1 MTWVKVCGL
10 SKPSEAR
17 AAASA
22 GADAIGLVMVPSS
35 PRAVRPDVA
44 SAIASATELDSYL
57 LTMDATPAEMLD
69 LAGFVGVTGIQPY
82 GDHREATI
90 EAAIRAGLSVLLPIA
105 VSTSRLS
112 LLDVAE
118 EVTPLL
124 DTADSQAHGGT
135 GRRFDT
141 DLVDAAGRDWVLA
154 GGLNPDNVAEAI
166 GQAKPWGVD
175 ASSGLESAPG
185 TKDLNLITRFVEEAK
200 SA

>member
-17 AAASA
+17 AAAA
-22 GADAIGLVMVPSS
+22 ARADAIGLVMVPSS

-44 SAIASATELDSYL
+44 SAVASATDLDSFL

-69 LAGFVGVTGIQPY
+69 LAGFTGVTGIQPY
-82 GDHREATI
+82 GEHREATV
-90 EAAIRAGLSVLLPIA
+90 EAAIRAGLRVLLPVA
-105 VSTSRLS
+105 VSSARLS

-118 EVTPLL
+118 DVTPLL
-124 DTADSQAHGGT
+124 DAADARAHGGT

-141 DLVDAAGRDWVLA
+141 DLVDPAGRDWVLA
-154 GGLNPDNVAEAI
+154 GGLDPDNVAEAI
-166 GQAKPWGVD
+166 RRAKPWGVD

-185 TKDLNLITRFVEEAK
+185 KKDLNLIARFVEEAK

>member
-44 SAIASATELDSYL
+44 SAVASATELDSYL

-82 GDHREATI
+82 GDHREPTI
-90 EAAIRAGLSVLLPIA
+90 EAAIRAGLNVLLPIA
-105 VSTSRLS
+105 VSTARLS
-112 LLDVAE
+112 LLAVAE
-118 EVTPLL
+118 DVTPLL
-124 DTADSQAHGGT
+124 DTADGRAHGGT

-141 DLVDAAGRDWVLA
+141 DLVDPAGRDWVLA
-154 GGLNPDNVAEAI
+154 GGLNPGNVAEAI
-166 GQAKPWGVD
+166 GRAKPWGVD

>member
-17 AAASA
+17 AAAEA

-44 SAIASATELDSYL
+44 SAVASATDLESFL

-82 GDHREATI
+82 GDHQDATI
-90 EAAIRAGLSVLLPIA
+90 EAAVRAGLRVLLPIA
-105 VSTSRLS
+105 VSGSRLS
-112 LLDVAE
+112 LLDVPGH
-118 EVTPLL
+118 VTPLL
-124 DTADSQAHGGT
+124 DTADPDVHGGT

-141 DLVDAAGRDWVLA
+141 RLVDPAGRDWVLA
-154 GGLNPDNVAEAI
+154 GGLNPDNVADAI
-166 GQAKPWGVD
+166 SQAKPWGVD

>member
-17 AAASA
+17 AAAAA

-35 PRAVRPDVA
+35 PRAIRPDVA
-44 SAIASATELDSYL
+44 ATIVSATALDSFL
-57 LTMDATPAEMLD
+57 LTMDATPSEMLD
-69 LAGFVGVTGIQPY
+69 LADFTGVTGIQPY
-82 GDHREATI
+82 GDHRDATV
-90 EAAIRAGLSVLLPIA
+90 EAALRAGLRVLLPIA
-105 VSTSRLS
+105 VSGSPLS
-112 LLDVAE
+112 LLDVADQ
-118 EVTPLL
+118 VTPLL
-124 DTADSQAHGGT
+124 DTADPRAHGGT

-141 DLVDAAGRDWVLA
+141 DLVDPAGRDWVLA
-154 GGLNPDNVAEAI
+154 GGLNPDNVADAI

>member
-17 AAASA
+17 AAAEA

-35 PRAVRPDVA
+35 PRAVRADVA
-44 SAIASATELDSYL
+44 ATVAAATDLRSYL

-69 LAGFVGVTGIQPY
+69 LAGFIGVTGIQPY
-82 GDHREATI
+82 GHHRDAI
-90 EAAIRAGLSVLLPIA
+90 VEAAIRAGLDVLMPIP
-105 VSTSRLS
+105 VSDTPLS
-112 LLDVAE
+112 LLDVAD

-124 DTADSQAHGGT
+124 DAADPKAHGGT

-141 DLVDAAGRDWVLA
+141 GLVDPAGRDWVLA
-154 GGLNPDNVAEAI
+154 GGLNPDNVADAI
-166 GQAKPWGVD
+166 RQAKPWGVD

-185 TKDLNLITRFVEEAK
+185 TKDVDLIRRFVEEAK

>member
-17 AAASA
+17 AAAAA

-35 PRAVRPDVA
+35 PRAIRPAVA
-44 SAIASATELDSYL
+44 ATIASVTGLDSFL
-57 LTMDATPAEMLD
+57 LTMDATPSEMLD
-69 LAGFVGVTGIQPY
+69 LAGFIGVTGIQPY
-82 GDHREATI
+82 GDHREATV
-90 EAAIRAGLSVLLPIA
+90 EAAIRAGLGVLLPIA
-105 VSTSRLS
+105 VSADRLS
-112 LLDVAE
+112 LLDVSDQ
-118 EVTPLL
+118 VTPLL
-124 DTADSQAHGGT
+124 DTADPQAHGGT

-141 DLVDAAGRDWVLA
+141 GLVDPAGRDWVLA

-166 GQAKPWGVD
+166 DRAKPWGVD

>member
-35 PRAVRPDVA
+35 PRAIRPDAA
-44 SAIASATELDSYL
+44 SAVAAATDLQSFL

-82 GDHREATI
+82 GAHQEAVV
-90 EAAIRAGLSVLLPIA
+90 EAAIRAGLRVLLPIA
-105 VSTSRLS
+105 VSDSAVS
-112 LLDVAE
+112 LLDVAG

-124 DTADSQAHGGT
+124 DTADARAHGGT

-141 DLVDAAGRDWVLA
+141 GLVDAAGRDWVLA
-154 GGLNPDNVAEAI
+154 GGLNPDNVADAI
-166 GQAKPWGVD
+166 RQAKPWGVD

-185 TKDLNLITRFVEEAK
+185 TKDIDLITRFVEEAK

>member
-17 AAASA
+17 AAAAA

-35 PRAVRPDVA
+35 PRAIRPDVA
-44 SAIASATELDSYL
+44 ATIASATDLDSFL
-57 LTMDATPAEMLD
+57 LTMDATPSEMLD
-69 LAGFVGVTGIQPY
+69 LAGFIGVTGIQPY
-82 GDHREATI
+82 GDHLEATV
-90 EAAIRAGLSVLLPIA
+90 EAAIRAGLEVLLPIA
-105 VSTSRLS
+105 VSGDRLS
-112 LLDVAE
+112 LLDVSDQ
-118 EVTPLL
+118 VTPLL
-124 DTADSQAHGGT
+124 DTADPQAHGGT

-141 DLVDAAGRDWVLA
+141 GLVDPAGRDWVLA

-166 GQAKPWGVD
+166 DRAKPWGVD